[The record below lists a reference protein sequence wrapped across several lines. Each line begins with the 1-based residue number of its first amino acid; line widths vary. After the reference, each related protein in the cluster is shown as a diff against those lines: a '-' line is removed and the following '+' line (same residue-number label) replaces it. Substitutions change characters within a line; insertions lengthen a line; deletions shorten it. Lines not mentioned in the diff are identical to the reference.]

1 MPSRSTPRPS
11 RVPVQVARPGPTTGS
26 EAASPGRHRGPDTN
40 ATGGRPADR
49 PARHGRERPS
59 ARSVA
64 RVEAAREAAARP
76 RPVPAP
82 RVETPAAA
90 RPAPA
95 PARQTDASVDEEAVT
110 DLVSR
115 AGLANGPGTGSTPG
129 LLGLVLA
136 VVALLG
142 AGLAAAVP
150 TVVLPLVGRLGE
162 SHLAILVVLGLA
174 LLGTGCAALGVGRE
188 REGRRVAMV
197 GVGVGIAALVAC
209 GLPLLTIAS

>member
-26 EAASPGRHRGPDTN
+26 EAPSPGRHRGPDTT

-64 RVEAAREAAARP
+64 RVEAAREAATRP

-82 RVETPAAA
+82 RVETPAA

-95 PARQTDASVDEEAVT
+95 PARRADPSVDEEAVT

-115 AGLANGPGTGSTPG
+115 AGLPNGPGTGSTPG

-197 GVGVGIAALVAC
+197 GVGVGVAALVAC
-209 GLPLLTIAS
+209 GLPLLTLAG